1 MQQLALSA
9 QDAWVITGCIDSDA
23 SNWVTDVAGK
33 QVAVPEG
40 FFKAVLLLLPSEGG
54 KGPFFEARACAV
66 ENRSYGFSGFEGKAD
81 KARVSIDELEELLQC
96 DLFRNLLLQR
106 GRHFRMLFHDLFQV
120 GNPFVNLFNS
130 LRSFSVQQFLAEFLS
145 K

>member
-1 MQQLALSA
+1 MNEQTFYFTNMTPQDPYLNGGLWVWLEEHVQQLALSA

-66 ENRSYGFSGFEGKAD
+66 ENRKRGFEG
-81 KARVSIDELEELLQC
+81 C
-96 DLFRNLLLQR
+96 LFI
-106 GRHFRMLFHDLFQV
+106 G
-120 GNPFVNLFNS
+120 
-130 LRSFSVQQFLAEFLS
+130 
-145 K
+145 